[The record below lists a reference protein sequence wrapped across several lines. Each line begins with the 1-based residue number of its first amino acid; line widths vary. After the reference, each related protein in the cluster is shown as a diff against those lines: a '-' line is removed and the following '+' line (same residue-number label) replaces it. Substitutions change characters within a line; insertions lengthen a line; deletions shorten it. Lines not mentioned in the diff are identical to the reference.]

1 MTVCHLWRLSAQ
13 PTSPLNSVLV
23 CFLLLFDLGRGFFE
37 GGGGGVLDLLCV
49 LCVFSR
55 ASQVVV
61 QTNTAYRPSQSRA
74 KLHKVCLICVVTLWC
89 RMLLLCLVRCV

>member
-37 GGGGGVLDLLCV
+37 GGGGGGC
-49 LCVFSR
+49 FFGS
-55 ASQVVV
+55 A
-61 QTNTAYRPSQSRA
+61 
-74 KLHKVCLICVVTLWC
+74 VCF
-89 RMLLLCLVRCV
+89 VRIF

>member
-37 GGGGGVLDLLCV
+37 GGGGGC
-49 LCVFSR
+49 FFGS
-55 ASQVVV
+55 
-61 QTNTAYRPSQSRA
+61 T
-74 KLHKVCLICVVTLWC
+74 VCF
-89 RMLLLCLVRCV
+89 VRIF